1 MMEQSL
7 NETSKLIKK
16 LANGRY
22 TLYREV
28 NQELSKGGIVLFG
41 DSLAENF
48 PINELYSGTKR
59 ILNRGIFGST
69 TYDVINRLD
78 DIVNVLK
85 PDTAIIWV
93 GTNDFMPIVPHNS
106 EIEVSKRIIQIADLI
121 KIQSCTTKILI
132 LSLLP
137 VNTSSHS
144 KIYHEWLIGKDNDK
158 LKNTNEKLET
168 LCIQK
173 KYKFLD
179 FFNLFCDK
187 EKQLQLNYTIDG
199 THINFAAYKI
209 IFDKLLPY
217 LQ

>member
-1 MMEQSL
+1 MEQSL

-16 LANGRY
+16 LANDRY

-48 PINELYSGTKR
+48 PINELYSGSKR

-106 EIEVSKRIIQIADLI
+106 ETEVSKRIIQIADLI
-121 KIQSCTTKILI
+121 KMQSRTTKILI

-199 THINFAAYKI
+199 THINYAAYKI
-209 IFDKLLPY
+209 IFDKLLPF

>member
-16 LANGRY
+16 LANDRY

-158 LKNTNEKLET
+158 LKNTNEKLEM
-168 LCIQK
+168 LCIQT
-173 KYKFLD
+173 KYKFLN

-199 THINFAAYKI
+199 THINYAAYKI
-209 IFDKLLPY
+209 IFDKLLPF

>member
-1 MMEQSL
+1 MEQSL

-16 LANGRY
+16 LANDRY

-48 PINELYSGTKR
+48 PINELYKGSKR

-93 GTNDFMPIVPHNS
+93 GTNDFMPIVPHNT
-106 EIEVSKRIIQIADLI
+106 EIEVSKRVIQIADLI
-121 KIQSCTTKILI
+121 KMQSCTTKILI

-158 LKNTNEKLET
+158 LKNTNEKLEM

-209 IFDKLLPY
+209 IFNKLLPF

>member
-1 MMEQSL
+1 MEQSL

-16 LANGRY
+16 LANDRY

-158 LKNTNEKLET
+158 LKNTNEKLEM
-168 LCIQK
+168 LCIQT
-173 KYKFLD
+173 KYKFLN

-199 THINFAAYKI
+199 THINYAAYKI
-209 IFDKLLPY
+209 IFDKLLPF